1 MDVRDGTTLWRGDL
15 GEGLGRGNPMTYR
28 TRSGRQFVVV
38 ATSADGQVD
47 SKLQAF
53 ALPAR

>member
-15 GEGLGRGNPMTYR
+15 GNGLGRGNPMTYR

-53 ALPAR
+53 SLPAR